1 MKRICLTIMFIM
13 GSSLVFAEDVT
24 KIKIVKEFFKKNSDL
39 RVSQDV
45 AVVYKKHLD
54 EISLTVI
61 QHATEL
67 AKKDNRKTVLDRD
80 IEQATDEVF
89 RRSPMTVAELME
101 KIEQLPIVDLTEL
114 SNQVK
119 AYGDELLKKKKKK

>member
-1 MKRICLTIMFIM
+1 MFVL

-45 AVVYKKHLD
+45 AIGYKKHLD

-89 RRSPMTVAELME
+89 RKSPMTVDEIME

-119 AYGDELLKKKKKK
+119 AYGDELLKNKKKK

>member
-1 MKRICLTIMFIM
+1 MFVIC
-13 GSSLVFAEDVT
+13 SSLVYAEDVT
-24 KIKIVKEFFKKNSDL
+24 KIKIVKGFFKKNSDL

-54 EISLTVI
+54 EISLKVI
-61 QHATEL
+61 QRATEL
-67 AKKDNRKTVLDRD
+67 AKEDNRKTVLDRD

-89 RRSPMTVAELME
+89 RRTPLTVADLIE
-101 KIEQLPIVDLTEL
+101 KIKLLPIVDLTEL

-119 AYGDELLKKKKKK
+119 VYGDELLIKKKK

>member
-1 MKRICLTIMFIM
+1 MKRICLTIVFVL

-24 KIKIVKEFFKKNSDL
+24 KLKIVKEFFKKNSDL

-67 AKKDNRKTVLDRD
+67 AKKDNRKTILDRD

-89 RRSPMTVAELME
+89 RRSPMTIAELME
-101 KIEQLPIVDLTEL
+101 KIKQLPIIDLTEL

-119 AYGDELLKKKKKK
+119 TYGDELLEKKKK